1 MPENELDP
9 IADGYS
15 ICNLADAIGNNIKL
29 VIPWS
34 EVDTDEQEYLD
45 RLWSFGEGYFDMS
58 NFDEHFG
65 NGETGVAGA

>member
-9 IADGYS
+9 IAEGLS
-15 ICNLADAIGNNIKL
+15 NIADAIGNI
-29 VIPWS
+29 IPWN

-65 NGETGVAGA
+65 SGEARA

>member
-9 IADGYS
+9 IAE
-15 ICNLADAIGNNIKL
+15 AIGK
-29 VIPWS
+29 VIRDWS
-34 EVDTDEQEYLD
+34 EVDVDEQEYLD